1 MFWSLNEIKHL
12 IETCMRYGHWC
23 CRAETMNQIYLVFW
37 CEYVCIS
44 VFIMDVCVCVSV
56 VFCLLCFSFCFRWIS
71 NFYFCFAM
79 VRTSQLF
86 WISNDASPTIE
97 GSNMDGSNQHIVM
110 KSGSTHF
117 GDIAIDNIN
126 EKLVFHWFVLQTYTL
141 ITCQLPLSVVHY
153 SVIWN
158 INHSSVWANEW

>member
-1 MFWSLNEIKHL
+1 
-12 IETCMRYGHWC
+12 
-23 CRAETMNQIYLVFW
+23 
-37 CEYVCIS
+37 
-44 VFIMDVCVCVSV
+44 
-56 VFCLLCFSFCFRWIS
+56 
-71 NFYFCFAM
+71 M

-126 EKLVFHWFVLQTYTL
+126 EKLVFH
-141 ITCQLPLSVVHY
+141 
-153 SVIWN
+153 
-158 INHSSVWANEW
+158 